1 MSINSKCKK
10 SVVLVCRTENEAK
23 ILLWFGKVIELVLRQ
38 LHYGGAPSL
47 LNQTLRTFIA
57 SLQILGEDK
66 SHSGLLGAIGLG
78 KKSQLSLR

>member
-1 MSINSKCKK
+1 M
-10 SVVLVCRTENEAK
+10 
-23 ILLWFGKVIELVLRQ
+23 IELILRQ
-38 LHYGGAPSL
+38 LHYGAAPSL